1 MVELTRC
8 RILLTYTSP
17 YEDDSVCTPHRLV
30 GFVCDE
36 GRPPSLT
43 ALDHINHDEVDQP
56 LVFQWISLIFAVRE
70 RGCGKIDKV
79 YDISYNSARISV

>member
-17 YEDDSVCTPHRLV
+17 YEDDSVCTSRRLA
-30 GFVCDE
+30 GFVRDE

-56 LVFQWISLIFAVRE
+56 LVFQGISLIVGACE
-70 RGCGKIDKV
+70 QGCGKIDKV
-79 YDISYNSARISV
+79 YDISYNPARVSM